1 MIFRRRTLV
10 VLISIVILGLN
21 TSAQI
26 VKKTNLIHFHI
37 RAFSEGFFQ
46 SATNT
51 MLPVADPINHPNLC
65 DTVLFALVDT
75 LNHQF
80 VYCEKITLDI
90 NGYGNAYL
98 STSFSGENVLAYVRF
113 RNTVGV
119 YSRNTF
125 SVDSN
130 YNEINLT
137 DINYASTNCETTYGF
152 AKAFSGD
159 MNQDGLID
167 ANDFIPFNRD
177 NSNGAYGYLIT
188 DLNGDGFVDVLDFVF
203 FDINNSNGVF
213 DPYYFHCSLTQV
225 DVFQKDNFLF
235 YPIPCKNIQNLKI
248 KTTGFPTSIF
258 KIFAVDLTGKIFF
271 LNYEIIENEIQLN
284 ENSPNRLNNGIYL
297 LEIIFVSGEKISK
310 RIVLDH

>member
-21 TSAQI
+21 TSGQV

-51 MLPVADPINHPNLC
+51 MLPVADPVNHPDLC
-65 DTVLFALVDT
+65 DTVLFALIDT

-80 VYCEKITLDI
+80 IYCEKITLDI
-90 NGYGNAYL
+90 HGYGNSYL
-98 STSFSGENVLAYVRF
+98 TTNLSGQNVLAYVRF
-113 RNTVGV
+113 RNTLGV

-125 SVDSN
+125 TVDSN

-137 DINYASTNCETTYGF
+137 DINFASINCEISYGF

-167 ANDFIPFNRD
+167 ANDYIPFDID
-177 NSNGAYGYLIT
+177 NINGSYGYLVT
-188 DLNGDGFVDVLDFVF
+188 DLNGDGFVDVQDYVF
-203 FDINNSNGVF
+203 FDINNANGAL
-213 DPYYFHCSLTQV
+213 DPYYFNCSLTQV
-225 DVFQKDNFLF
+225 DVLQKENILF
-235 YPIPCKNIQNLKI
+235 YPIPCKNIKDLKI
-248 KTTGFPTSIF
+248 KITSFQAAISNIF
-258 KIFAVDLTGKIFF
+258 VVDLSGKIYI
-271 LNYEIIENEIQLN
+271 LNYETSDNEIRLN
-284 ENSPNRLNNGIYL
+284 EKSSDQLANGIYFV
-297 LEIIFVSGEKISK
+297 EIIFMSGEKICK
-310 RIVLDH
+310 RISLE